1 VDQIFI
7 LGTTVLVAAAA
18 LLSWFLLRRTTI
30 QHLLERA
37 KQQAEATL
45 KDAQREI
52 ETKRKES
59 ELTAKEWL
67 ISAQAE
73 FERTTKDKRGEL
85 QNLEHKLQQREDN
98 LERKLDF
105 LAARERELDAKL
117 RDLEARSKQ
126 LAQQENRVEVLVR
139 EQQKQLERI
148 SGMTREEAKRQLT
161 RSMERDARNEAAGL
175 LRKIEEEAKRAGKRD
190 AQRIIAMAMQR
201 CASDY
206 VLESTVS
213 VVPLPND
220 EMKGR
225 IIGREGRNIRA
236 LELATGVDLIVD
248 DTPEAV
254 LLSSYDPLRREITKI
269 ALERLVA
276 NGRIHP
282 ARIEEV
288 VAQVKSEIEQK
299 MVQDGEEA
307 SLELGIQELH
317 PEMLRL
323 VGKLRYRT
331 SYGQNIL
338 NHSKEVAF
346 LAGVMAE
353 ELGCDSKLARRAG
366 LLHDIGKAVDK
377 EIEGTH
383 VKLGQDICRRYNEN
397 EHVINSVAYHHF
409 ECEPSCVESVLVQI
423 ADALSAARPGAR
435 REILETY
442 LKRLEKLETIAD
454 SFQGVV
460 KAFAIQAGREIR
472 IIVESD
478 KVSDDNAMWLAKDIA
493 KRIESEMEYPGE
505 IKVTVIRETRAVE
518 YAR

>member
-1 VDQIFI
+1 V
-7 LGTTVLVAAAA
+7 TTAAVAAAA
-18 LLSWFLLRRTTI
+18 LLVWFLLRRSMI
-30 QHLLERA
+30 QRLIENAQR
-37 KQQAEATL
+37 QADATL
-45 KDAQREI
+45 KEAQRES
-52 ETKRKES
+52 ETSRKEA
-59 ELTAKEWL
+59 ELAAKEWL

-85 QNLEHKLQQREDN
+85 QNLEHKLQQKEDN
-98 LERKLDF
+98 LERKLDL
-105 LAARERELDAKL
+105 LATRERELDAKL
-117 RDLEARSKQ
+117 KDLDARSKK
-126 LAQQENRVEVLVR
+126 LAQQENRIEVLVR

-148 SGMTREEAKRQLT
+148 SGMTRDEAKRQLT
-161 RSMERDARNEAAGL
+161 RAMERDARTEAAGL
-175 LRKIEEEAKRAGKRD
+175 LRKIEDEARKAGKRE
-190 AQRIIAMAMQR
+190 AQRVIAMAMQR

-206 VLESTVS
+206 VLESTVT

-288 VAQVKSEIEQK
+288 VAQVKGEIEQK
-299 MVQDGEEA
+299 MIQDGEEA
-307 SLELGIQELH
+307 TLELALQDIH
-317 PEMLRL
+317 PELQKL
-323 VGKLRYRT
+323 IGKLRYRT

-353 ELGCDSKLARRAG
+353 ELGCDPKLARRAG
-366 LLHDIGKAVDK
+366 LLHDIGKAIDK
-377 EIEGTH
+377 E
-383 VKLGQDICRRYNEN
+383 VKLGQDLCRRYNEN
-397 EHVINSVAYHHF
+397 EHVINAVAYHHF

-478 KVSDDNAMWLAKDIA
+478 KISDDDALWLAKDVA